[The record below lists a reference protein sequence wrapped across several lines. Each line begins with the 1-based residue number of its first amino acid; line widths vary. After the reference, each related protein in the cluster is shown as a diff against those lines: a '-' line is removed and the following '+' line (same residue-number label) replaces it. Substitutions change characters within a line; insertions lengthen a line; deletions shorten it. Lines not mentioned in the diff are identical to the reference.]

1 MRTETPVLLIGIG
14 NPFRSDDRAGLEVA
28 RRVKH
33 FGNDRLKVLEM
44 AGNPLALLDAWRGFD
59 EVLLVDAVSSN
70 SKPGTFQI
78 IDAAKQTVPA
88 GLFNTSTHNMSV
100 AEAIEMARNL
110 DQLPE
115 QLLIYGIEGEN
126 FHFGETLSLQMD
138 EIIEEVV
145 HHILSCIQRF

>member
-1 MRTETPVLLIGIG
+1 MATPVLVIGIG

-28 RRVKH
+28 RRLQRI
-33 FGNDRLKVLEM
+33 GNDRLKVLEV
-44 AGNPLALLDAWRGFD
+44 ASNPLTLLELWKGHD

-78 IDAAKQTVPA
+78 INAVEQKIPA

-110 DQLPE
+110 NQLPK
-115 QLLIYGIEGEN
+115 QMLVYGIEGKN
-126 FHFGETLSLQMD
+126 FQFGEALSPQMN
-138 EIIEEVV
+138 EAIEKVV
-145 HHILSCIQRF
+145 HHILKHIH